1 MNLRKTISK
10 IADHIIGSRSA
21 VNDARTM
28 LSQIPEIDPVL
39 EAKRMCDAINA
50 QHRER
55 VELYAFQIAER
66 WGVEVGTA
74 AYTEIY
80 CELMNTSADV
90 PAAEFLE
97 VLNVNVYAAQCAG
110 GGL

>member
-1 MNLRKTISK
+1 MNLRKTIQQ
-10 IADHIIGSRSA
+10 IADRIIGSRSA

-80 CELMNTSADV
+80 VALSNTSAEIS
-90 PAAEFLE
+90 ANEFTESLDR
-97 VLNVNVYAAQCAG
+97 NVYAAQCAG
-110 GGL
+110 L